1 MRVLPRRFRSHTV
14 QLIKQ
19 LHEDDN
25 GVAAEQVI
33 TILHVKADP
42 SYGMQQSKRGIT
54 TDDKIIVYIELGD
67 YTAYDENDRVLQY
80 GTDFIISTNDTLK
93 FRDDEYTITGVNEIF
108 LDGTKPIRVEMT
120 GK

>member
-1 MRVLPRRFRSHTV
+1 M
-14 QLIKQ
+14 
-19 LHEDDN
+19 
-25 GVAAEQVI
+25 AAEQVI
-33 TILHVKADP
+33 TILHVKADL

-54 TDDKIIVYIELGD
+54 TADKLIVYVELGD

-80 GTDFIISTNDTLK
+80 GTDFFINTNDTLN

>member
-1 MRVLPRRFRSHTV
+1 M
-14 QLIKQ
+14 
-19 LHEDDN
+19 
-25 GVAAEQVI
+25 AAEQVI
-33 TILHVKADP
+33 TILHVKADL

-54 TDDKIIVYIELGD
+54 TDDKIIVYVELGD

-80 GTDFIISTNDTLK
+80 GTDFIISTNDALK

-108 LDGTKPIRVEMT
+108 LDGTKPIRVEIT